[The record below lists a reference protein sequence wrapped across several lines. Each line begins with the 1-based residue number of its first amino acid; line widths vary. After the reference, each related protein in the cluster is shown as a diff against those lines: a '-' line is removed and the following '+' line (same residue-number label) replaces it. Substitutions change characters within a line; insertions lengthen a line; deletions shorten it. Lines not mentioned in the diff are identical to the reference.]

1 MAIADVSSHTIAQLV
16 DLTGKTAVV
25 TGGAQGIGKAI
36 SRRLAEAGASVVIG
50 DINADGAQATAREL
64 AGTTGSDLRGTRVD
78 VRDTASTDALAQK
91 AVDELG
97 GIDIWVNNAGVY
109 PTTEFLAMSDADWDD
124 VVAINLRGTFT
135 GSRAAARHMVERGQG
150 GVIINLSS
158 IAGFRA
164 FGPGLA
170 HYTATKHAVR
180 GLTMS
185 LAVELGPH
193 GIRALAIAPTLI
205 VTEGIAATRASFE
218 DVGLDTA
225 QDALLEAHPLKR
237 LGVPDDIA
245 RVALFCASDLS
256 LLMSGSTLL
265 VDAGL
270 MAL

>member
-185 LAVELGPH
+185 LAVELGPQ